1 MLILDMRSGVKDA
14 TNLAFAEKELPAMLD
29 DLCGVRVAEYDCL
42 LDTQGI
48 VRWGND
54 VYPCEKWCDILEVAD
69 AEILATYDSEF
80 YAGTPA
86 VSKSRLEMAP
96 SIMSAPKCPPHLQIA
111 LCSSLRSNPRCTG
124 FRRLRKEWKRLCGKR
139 MGSSTCFA
147 ESYGYRTASVRAG
160 HLGTAW
166 RRIG

>member
-1 MLILDMRSGVKDA
+1 MRSGVKDA

-86 VSKSRLEMAP
+86 VSKKQVGKGTVYYVGTEMSP
-96 SIMSAPKCPPHLQIA
+96 A
-111 LCSSLRSNPRCTG
+111 LADRFVQQLAEQSSLH
-124 FRRLRKEWKRLCGKR
+124 RLPKTPEGVEA
-139 MGSSTCFA
+139 T
-147 ESYGYRTASVRAG
+147 VREKDG
-160 HLGTAW
+160 IQYLFC
-166 RRIG
+166 